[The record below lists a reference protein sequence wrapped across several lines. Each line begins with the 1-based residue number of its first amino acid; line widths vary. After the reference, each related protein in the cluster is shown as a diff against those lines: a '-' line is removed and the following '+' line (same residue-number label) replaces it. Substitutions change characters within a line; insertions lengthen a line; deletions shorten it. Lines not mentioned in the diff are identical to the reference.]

1 MMRECGLEVRHGT
14 RRTGRTDDGVFDD
27 DAY

>member
-1 MMRECGLEVRHGT
+1 VMRECGLEVRRGT

-27 DAY
+27 DTY